1 MRQLTLLS
9 ILDRE
14 GVRVTAGELRELTD
28 AGTGYVVDGSRV
40 ERIGLAGL
48 QLLVSVLRAA
58 TPGEPEVRLADA
70 SPALRDAA
78 RLAGIADLIGLDRE
92 ARHGA

>member
-70 SPALRDAA
+70 SSALRDAA
-78 RLAGIADLIGLDRE
+78 RLAGLAALIGLDRE
-92 ARHGA
+92 ASHGA